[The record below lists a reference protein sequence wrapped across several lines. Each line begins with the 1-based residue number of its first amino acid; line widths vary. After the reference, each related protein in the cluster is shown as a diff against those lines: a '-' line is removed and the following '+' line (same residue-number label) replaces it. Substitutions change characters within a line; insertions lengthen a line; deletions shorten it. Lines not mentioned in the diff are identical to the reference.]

1 MEPNLLLNPPPFTS
15 VQDDDFEA
23 DMAAIVPDPHVR
35 DDVVNSME
43 LAITRSILGIG
54 PAIGRTKLPDLET
67 ELLITQE
74 TAICPA
80 LRVLFLVQDEYPAR
94 LIFFLRAGLKDLNG
108 AS

>member
-15 VQDDDFEA
+15 VQDEAFEE
-23 DMAAIVPDPHVR
+23 DMATIVPEQDLR
-35 DDVVNSME
+35 DEVVNSME

-54 PAIGRTKLPDLET
+54 PAVGRTKLPGRET

-80 LRVLFLVQDEYPAR
+80 LRVLFLVQDEPPTR
-94 LIFFLRAGLKDLNG
+94 LIVFRRAGLKDPNG